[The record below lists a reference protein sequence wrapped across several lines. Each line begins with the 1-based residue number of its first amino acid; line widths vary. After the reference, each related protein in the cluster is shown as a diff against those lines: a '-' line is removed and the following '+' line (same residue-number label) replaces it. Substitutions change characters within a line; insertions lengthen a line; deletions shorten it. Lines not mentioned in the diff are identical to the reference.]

1 MYVIGVLIITLPLYA
16 SNYFIRAVMT
26 RALILGLVASSLV
39 FLSKYAG
46 MVSLAQTLMYGVAGF
61 MVGNAVSD
69 SGGRGLQLGW
79 DAWVGLYFA
88 LGITVLV
95 ALIFGAIASRTTGIY
110 FLMLTL
116 TYAVIGFYFFGQVTT
131 FSGFGGISG
140 VTPPDVLDG
149 PTRVYFAAAGISIVV
164 YVAYRALARTPFGLA
179 LQGVRDDPVR
189 MSSLGFNVPLHR
201 TMAFVLAGLVAG
213 LAGVLNIWWKGQI
226 DPQSI
231 AIARTIDILIIA
243 VIGGIS
249 SLEGAW
255 LGAFVFVLANNYL
268 RVVPLIDEVGL
279 TEDRFRTIVGLL
291 VLVIVILSPEGLTGI
306 LQRGWA
312 FIRSKVARTVRE
324 PPKPQAVDSG

>member
-1 MYVIGVLIITLPLYA
+1 
-16 SNYFIRAVMT
+16 
-26 RALILGLVASSLV
+26 
-39 FLSKYAG
+39 
-46 MVSLAQTLMYGVAGF
+46 
-61 MVGNAVSD
+61 
-69 SGGRGLQLGW
+69 
-79 DAWVGLYFA
+79 
-88 LGITVLV
+88 
-95 ALIFGAIASRTTGIY
+95 
-110 FLMLTL
+110 
-116 TYAVIGFYFFGQVTT
+116 
-131 FSGFGGISG
+131 
-140 VTPPDVLDG
+140 
-149 PTRVYFAAAGISIVV
+149 
-164 YVAYRALARTPFGLA
+164 
-179 LQGVRDDPVR
+179 